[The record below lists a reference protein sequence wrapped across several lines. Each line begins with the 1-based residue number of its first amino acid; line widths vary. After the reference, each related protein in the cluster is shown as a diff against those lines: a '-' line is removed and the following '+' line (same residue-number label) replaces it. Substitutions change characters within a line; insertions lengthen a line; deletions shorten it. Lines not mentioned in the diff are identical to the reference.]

1 MSACARMFLMR
12 TSPGPLPKAAIT
24 FLHHARMLC
33 TTCAVSGTRTMT
45 RTFGYELRASRA
57 RGGGMCRSK
66 RRARAPA
73 HMASVTLPGLPGMM
87 ARLLATPFALSVLWN
102 HHSLPVNDTLPG
114 AENVRRTEARGLGTG
129 AEDRQSMR
137 YSTAN
142 HHVSSAHDART
153 PGGRGA
159 RAPFTPHW
167 QLPHQ
172 APTMVVHDARAAPKR
187 PAHINH
193 WYGLMRPGTL
203 ATAMPL
209 GRAWEGSG
217 T

>member
-1 MSACARMFLMR
+1 MRLSCSIIPRSVESYDSLRCRVRTGPMSRIEA
-12 TSPGPLPKAAIT
+12 
-24 FLHHARMLC
+24 
-33 TTCAVSGTRTMT
+33 
-45 RTFGYELRASRA
+45 RA
-57 RGGGMCRSK
+57 RD
-66 RRARAPA
+66 RATCHRVP
-73 HMASVTLPGLPGMM
+73 MDAS
-87 ARLLATPFALSVLWN
+87 ATVETGPQDQQV
-102 HHSLPVNDTLPG
+102 
-114 AENVRRTEARGLGTG
+114 VRRHRETNRSFPTASSCSALRSTALTSSFVSF
-129 AEDRQSMR
+129 EDRQSMR

-153 PGGRGA
+153 SGGRGA

>member
-1 MSACARMFLMR
+1 
-12 TSPGPLPKAAIT
+12 
-24 FLHHARMLC
+24 
-33 TTCAVSGTRTMT
+33 
-45 RTFGYELRASRA
+45 
-57 RGGGMCRSK
+57 MCRSK
-66 RRARAPA
+66 RRARAPLP
-73 HMASVTLPGLPGMM
+73 MASATLPGLPSMVGGF
-87 ARLLATPFALSVLWN
+87 RATPFALPVLWN

-193 WYGLMRPGTL
+193 CVALVRVDAPGYPGHCHAARTGMGRVWDVAPADTQKMRFSGPRRPAPTL
-203 ATAMPL
+203 H
-209 GRAWEGSG
+209 WSG
-217 T
+217 CWASRETTRW